1 MGTIKL
7 FLAFFFFIS
16 NSFISFG
23 KPSYKKGIFSDSSL
37 KNFNVRGI
45 RPGSPEQRLL
55 NLIYEN
61 YREEYLREKATHL
74 SYKLKQ
80 LYKKRSDSLSLLLS
94 GSQSFS
100 ETGEL
105 THFSVI
111 QHIASDVTSNV
122 FEDNTHY
129 LIRFSKGGTDVGV
142 ISLPYPMVFVDKV
155 KLQAPKG
162 WISKGG
168 YFEYDKTFAND
179 NDLSRIGRQR
189 IQIYELLKDDKL
201 NLEQD
206 VLSSSGL
213 GDQDLKKKFVYELKD
228 GFTYETHI
236 NNQKVDCRC
245 AGGTVF
251 SERTSLQTDIVRC
264 SYCSGRGYHLG
275 QIPFIASWSNRL
287 PSGISRY

>member
-1 MGTIKL
+1 MSAVRL
-7 FLAFFFFIS
+7 ALAFFFIIS
-16 NSFISFG
+16 NSYTSLG

-37 KNFNVRGI
+37 KNFNLRGI

-55 NLIYEN
+55 NLIFEN
-61 YREEYLREKATHL
+61 YREDYLREIATHI

-80 LYKKRSDSLSLLLS
+80 LYKKRADSLSLLLS

-111 QHIASDVTSNV
+111 QHIASDVTSNI

-129 LIRFSKGGTDVGV
+129 LIRFNKGGTDVGV
-142 ISLPYPMVFVDKV
+142 LSLPYPMVFVDKV

-168 YFEYDKTFAND
+168 YFEYEKIFAND

-201 NLEQD
+201 NLKQD

-228 GFTYETHI
+228 GLTYETHI
-236 NNQKVDCRC
+236 NNQKVDCSC

-251 SERTSLQTDIVRC
+251 SKRTSLHTDIVKC
-264 SYCSGRGYHLG
+264 SYCSGRGYRLS
-275 QIPFIASWSNRL
+275 QIPFIASWSNKL